1 MGIRFLSM
9 AAGAALA
16 LAACGGSQERGQ
28 VPVDSPL
35 TQFEGSE
42 AAPGDDDDWFADEA
56 FEELDDDLE
65 GDRAGEDEA
74 APGASNSSA
83 SEDAQSEGA

>member
-1 MGIRFLSM
+1 MGIRILSM

-35 TQFEGSE
+35 TQFEGPESTDE
-42 AAPGDDDDWFADEA
+42 DDDDWFADDA
-56 FEELDDDLE
+56 FDDLDDLDD
-65 GDRAGEDEA
+65 GDDMAGEEEA
-74 APGASNSSA
+74 EPAASKPA
-83 SEDAQSEGA
+83 ASEGA